1 AELEVAVS
9 REAGPPPRLS
19 ARLAWAGPGGAEPTA
34 VSATL
39 DGEPVA
45 LSADSTSLALPA
57 SGGGA
62 AKLLR
67 VEADFPGGVRAVR
80 EMAVGGALAEEIAQ
94 ELTGVPVELVGR
106 EPAKSL
112 RDEERELSLVA
123 LEKGEADLVAVL
135 DPAAVAAIGERAQ
148 EEKRQRV
155 VRGGIGLGPSA
166 SPGARALAAE
176 SRLRVPWPEGARLRL
191 VWP

>member
-9 REAGPPPRLS
+9 REVGPPPRLS
-19 ARLAWAGPGGAEPTA
+19 ARLAWAGPGGATPTA

-45 LSADSTSLALPA
+45 LSADSTSLALPID
-57 SGGGA
+57 GGA

-80 EMAVGGALAEEIAQ
+80 EMAVGGALAEEITQ

-106 EPAKSL
+106 EPPKAL
-112 RDEERELSLVA
+112 REDDRELPLVA
-123 LEKGEADLVAVL
+123 LEKGDADLVAVL
-135 DPAAVAAIGERAQ
+135 DPAA
-148 EEKRQRV
+148 
-155 VRGGIGLGPSA
+155 L
-166 SPGARALAAE
+166 
-176 SRLRVPWPEGARLRL
+176 PE
-191 VWP
+191 